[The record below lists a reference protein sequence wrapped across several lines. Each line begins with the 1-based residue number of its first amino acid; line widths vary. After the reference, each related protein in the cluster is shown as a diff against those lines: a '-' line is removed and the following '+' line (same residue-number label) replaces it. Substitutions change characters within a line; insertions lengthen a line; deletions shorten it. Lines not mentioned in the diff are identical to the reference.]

1 MIRNTFLC
9 IIVLAFCLFA
19 VDFFTIA
26 NDEIIIASNSDMG
39 MFASVV
45 GGDTSVLTNNSSSF
59 YDNHA
64 VDIGV
69 FAGVQYDGSYVGEC
83 YVTGNGER
91 DEDFLGGG
99 GDIYYLGSV
108 WDNAIANL
116 VFRDQPNV
124 DVPGAGG
131 GWCRIRGVTG
141 TLTTYQ
147 QHEEEVSNLFNF

>member
-1 MIRNTFLC
+1 MIRKVFMSIML
-9 IIVLAFCLFA
+9 LGFCLFTA
-19 VDFFTIA
+19 NNFTIA
-26 NDEIIIASNSDMG
+26 INETESESNADMG
-39 MFASVV
+39 MGAVV
-45 GGDTSVLTNNSSSF
+45 ERGTWRVLFNNFQEF
-59 YDNHA
+59 YDQHH
-64 VDIGV
+64 VEIIV
-69 FAGVQYDGSYVGEC
+69 FADDKYDGSYVGDC